1 MGECLIVR
9 RGGESY
15 ELPVLSA
22 SLPADVSLVEAA
34 GASASFSIQIQTPGR
49 PAEYAFQWYL
59 DGAAIPG
66 ATGLS
71 CTVGGLSSAGSHT
84 VYCRVTSKAGSVSS
98 RAAALTV
105 LSAVPSYTYTGTA
118 QLSREGGYNWNLR
131 FLTSG
136 TLTFTQLGNAGSLDV
151 FLVGGG
157 GGGGSADCGGGGG
170 GGYTLTGSYSP
181 SAHTT
186 YAIVVGAGGAGGVN
200 GVNNGLGGTGG
211 TSSAFGGSLAA
222 AGGAGGANHGDGG
235 AGGSGGGAST
245 GYGVKYGERGAGGSD
260 GSRGQHGS
268 WYGGAGQG
276 TTTRAF
282 GEAGGTLYA
291 GGGGGAWSQNDPAPG
306 GGGLGATD
314 GRSGGAGGT
323 NLGGGGGG
331 SVVGN
336 GGAGGS
342 GIVVIRNHR

>member
-49 PAEYAFQWYL
+49 PAEYTFQWYL

-105 LSAVPSYTYTGTA
+105 LSAVPSYTYTGTH
-118 QLSREGGYNWNLR
+118 QLTREGGYNWNIR

-151 FLVGGG
+151 L
-157 GGGGSADCGGGGG
+157 
-170 GGYTLTGSYSP
+170 
-181 SAHTT
+181 
-186 YAIVVGAGGAGGVN
+186 
-200 GVNNGLGGTGG
+200 
-211 TSSAFGGSLAA
+211 SLI
-222 AGGAGGANHGDGG
+222 H
-235 AGGSGGGAST
+235 
-245 GYGVKYGERGAGGSD
+245 
-260 GSRGQHGS
+260 
-268 WYGGAGQG
+268 
-276 TTTRAF
+276 
-282 GEAGGTLYA
+282 
-291 GGGGGAWSQNDPAPG
+291 
-306 GGGLGATD
+306 
-314 GRSGGAGGT
+314 
-323 NLGGGGGG
+323 
-331 SVVGN
+331 
-336 GGAGGS
+336 
-342 GIVVIRNHR
+342 I

>member
-84 VYCRVTSKAGSVSS
+84 VYCRVTNKAGSVSS

-105 LSAVPSYTYTGTA
+105 LSAVPSYTYTGA
-118 QLSREGGYNWNLR
+118 HQLTREGGYNWNIR

-136 TLTFTQLGNAGSLDV
+136 RLTFTQLGNAGSLDV

-157 GGGGSADCGGGGG
+157 A
-170 GGYTLTGSYSP
+170 
-181 SAHTT
+181 A
-186 YAIVVGAGGAGGVN
+186 GAA
-200 GVNNGLGGTGG
+200 T
-211 TSSAFGGSLAA
+211 AA
-222 AGGAGGANHGDGG
+222 AEAA
-235 AGGSGGGAST
+235 AIR
-245 GYGVKYGERGAGGSD
+245 KRRP
-260 GSRGQHGS
+260 SRPR
-268 WYGGAGQG
+268 
-276 TTTRAF
+276 RAPRMK
-282 GEAGGTLYA
+282 
-291 GGGGGAWSQNDPAPG
+291 S
-306 GGGLGATD
+306 
-314 GRSGGAGGT
+314 
-323 NLGGGGGG
+323 
-331 SVVGN
+331 
-336 GGAGGS
+336 
-342 GIVVIRNHR
+342 

>member
-84 VYCRVTSKAGSVSS
+84 VYCRVTNKAGSVSS

-105 LSAVPSYTYTGTA
+105 LSAVPSYTYTGA
-118 QLSREGGYNWNLR
+118 HQLTREGGYNWNIR

-136 TLTFTQLGNAGSLDV
+136 RLTFTQLGNAGSLDV

-157 GGGGSADCGGGGG
+157 GGGSGNSSGGG
-170 GGYTLTGSYSP
+170 GGYTKKATF
-181 SAHTT
+181 SAAQGAA
-186 YAIVVGAGGAGGVN
+186 YEIVIGAGGPAGGD
-200 GVNNGLGGTGG
+200 GATAGGTTTAFQ
-211 TSSAFGGSLAA
+211 TSA
-222 AGGAGGANHGDGG
+222 AGGAASAARDGG
-235 AGGSGGGAST
+235 NGGSGGGGWGA
-245 GYGVKYGERGAGGSD
+245 AGGSD
-260 GSRGQHGS
+260 GSDGGTVS
-268 WYGGAGQG
+268 GYGGKGQG
-276 TTTRAF
+276 STTREF
-282 GEAGGTLYA
+282 GEAGKTLYSG
-291 GGGGGAWSQNDPAPG
+291 GGGGGAHDGTRAGGNG
-306 GGGLGATD
+306 GGG
-314 GRSGGAGGT
+314 RGGHRGSADVYPMPGT
-323 NLGGGGGG
+323 ENTGGGGGG
-331 SVVGN
+331 CYYGTAC
-336 GGAGGS
+336 AGGS

>member
-84 VYCRVTSKAGSVSS
+84 VHCRVTSKAGSVSS

-105 LSAVPSYTYTGTA
+105 LSAVPSYTYTGA
-118 QLSREGGYNWNLR
+118 HQLTREGGYNWNIR

-136 TLTFTQLGNAGSLDV
+136 RLTFTQLGNAGSLDV

-157 GGGGSADCGGGGG
+157 GGGSSNSSGGG
-170 GGYTLTGSYSP
+170 GGYTKKATF
-181 SAHTT
+181 SAAQGAA
-186 YAIVVGAGGAGGVN
+186 YEIVIGAGGPAGGD
-200 GVNNGLGGTGG
+200 GATAGGTTTAFQ
-211 TSSAFGGSLAA
+211 TSA
-222 AGGAGGANHGDGG
+222 AGGAASAARDGGPGGSGGGGWGAAGGSDGSDGGTVSGYGGKGQGSTTREFGEAGKTLYSGGGGGGAHDGTR
-235 AGGSGGGAST
+235 AGGSGGG
-245 GYGVKYGERGAGGSD
+245 GRGGHRGSAD
-260 GSRGQHGS
+260 V
-268 WYGGAGQG
+268 YPMPG
-276 TTTRAF
+276 TENT
-282 GEAGGTLYA
+282 
-291 GGGGGAWSQNDPAPG
+291 
-306 GGGLGATD
+306 
-314 GRSGGAGGT
+314 
-323 NLGGGGGG
+323 GGGGGG
-331 SVVGN
+331 CYYGTAC
-336 GGAGGS
+336 AGGS

>member
-1 MGECLIVR
+1 MGECLIMR

-49 PAEYAFQWYL
+49 PAEYTFQWYL

-118 QLSREGGYNWNLR
+118 QLTREGGYNWNIR

-136 TLTFTQLGNAGSLDV
+136 RLTFTQLGNAGSLDV

-157 GGGGSADCGGGGG
+157 GGGSGNSSGGG
-170 GGYTLTGSYSP
+170 GGYTKKATF
-181 SAHTT
+181 SAAQGAA
-186 YAIVVGAGGAGGVN
+186 YEIVIGAGGPAGGD
-200 GVNNGLGGTGG
+200 GATAGGT
-211 TSSAFGGSLAA
+211 TTAFQASA
-222 AGGAGGANHGDGG
+222 AGGAASAARDGGNGGSGGGGWGAAGGSDGSDGGTVSGYGGKGQGSTTREFGEAGKTLYSGGGGGGAHDGTR
-235 AGGSGGGAST
+235 AGGSGGG
-245 GYGVKYGERGAGGSD
+245 GRGGHRGSAD
-260 GSRGQHGS
+260 V
-268 WYGGAGQG
+268 Y
-276 TTTRAF
+276 
-282 GEAGGTLYA
+282 
-291 GGGGGAWSQNDPAPG
+291 PMPG
-306 GGGLGATD
+306 MENT
-314 GRSGGAGGT
+314 
-323 NLGGGGGG
+323 GGGGGG
-331 SVVGN
+331 CYYGTAC
-336 GGAGGS
+336 AGGS
-342 GIVVIRNHR
+342 GIVVIRNRR